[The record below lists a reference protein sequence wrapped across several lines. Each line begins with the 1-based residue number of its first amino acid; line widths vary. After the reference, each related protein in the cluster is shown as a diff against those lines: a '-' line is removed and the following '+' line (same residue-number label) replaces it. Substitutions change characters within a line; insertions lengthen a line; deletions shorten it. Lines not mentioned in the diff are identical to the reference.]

1 MRTRA
6 NINLDADVYDFASAY
21 AAARGLALG
30 TAVSELLRSVQQMSK
45 RANMESPR
53 LKRTRRGFLVVAKT
67 GQVITPDKV
76 KDFAEDD
83 LA

>member
-1 MRTRA
+1 MRKRA
-6 NINLDADVYDFASAY
+6 NIHLDADVYDFASAY

-30 TAVSELLRSVQQMSK
+30 AAVSELLRRVQQVSK
-45 RANMESPR
+45 PANMESPG

-67 GQVITPDKV
+67 GQVITPDKA
-76 KDFAEDD
+76 KEFAEDD

>member
-1 MRTRA
+1 MAGFEVTPMG
-6 NINLDADVYDFASAY
+6 DPTGGHFP
-21 AAARGLALG
+21 LG
-30 TAVSELLRSVQQMSK
+30 VSPSPPRSVPAK
-45 RANMESPR
+45 VVPAKVLESPR

>member
-30 TAVSELLRSVQQMSK
+30 AAVSELLRRVQQMSK
-45 RANMESPR
+45 PANMGSPR

>member
-1 MRTRA
+1 
-6 NINLDADVYDFASAY
+6 
-21 AAARGLALG
+21 LG
-30 TAVSELLRSVQQMSK
+30 AAVSELLRSVQQMSK
-45 RANMESPR
+45 PANMESPR

>member
-1 MRTRA
+1 MRKRA

-30 TAVSELLRSVQQMSK
+30 AAVSELLRSVQQMSK
-45 RANMESPR
+45 PANMESPR

-76 KDFAEDD
+76 KDFSEDD

>member
-1 MRTRA
+1 VKTRA
-6 NINLDADVYDFASAY
+6 NIHLDADVYDFASAY

-30 TAVSELLRSVQQMSK
+30 TAVSELLRRVQQMSTSPHY
-45 RANMESPR
+45 SPR

>member
-1 MRTRA
+1 MKTRA
-6 NINLDADVYDFASAY
+6 NIHLDTDVYDFASAY

-30 TAVSELLRSVQQMSK
+30 AAVSELLRSVQQVSK
-45 RANMESPR
+45 PANMESPR

>member
-30 TAVSELLRSVQQMSK
+30 TAVSELLRRVQQMSK
-45 RANMESPR
+45 SANMESPR